1 MNDNPIIK
9 DKAEFISTAEQFLE
23 KTFGPALKNNFG
35 DIEIRVFP
43 KGQMPRQYFCN
54 NTKDAAEI
62 AFDLCNS
69 GIDVY
74 FGVNPRTG
82 KSGKKENV
90 HYVSTFHAEVDYGSD
105 GHKKESDYE
114 TYDDAIAAVIK
125 FKPRPTLINLSGGG
139 LHCYW
144 VLKTPVKTDEIG
156 VAELESINKL
166 FIQQLGGDKGT
177 HNLDRVLR
185 IPGTYNFKL
194 PDNPREV
201 RVADSN
207 GPVYDFEDFKQFVN
221 IDKPQEKN
229 ASKKKKSVAI
239 ENTQSGSWTGNIDT
253 LQVSDRINDLIKT
266 SNDGTYASRSETDMA
281 VVTALV
287 HKGVSDYDIKMIF
300 QTNPHGIGQKY
311 SEHKSPDVY
320 LNCNI
325 SKAKEMS
332 NLTPEEM
339 IDPLFISSS
348 ISKDKN
354 NRYQLNIVPFEEYI
368 AKKYQL
374 KYLEKERA
382 FFKYSGKCYVSST
395 EAHINH
401 LCQNELGKHR
411 KLFTKSVMSNFI
423 HFCIADDLVDSEKAR
438 DDHVKYLTLQNGLFD
453 LGEETL
459 LSHTPDIFTTNLLP
473 YDYDPSAE
481 CPLWLKYLDDIFM
494 EDDDKITFA
503 QEAVGYAFLKAIP
516 KPALLFLIGSGS
528 NGKSV
533 FVDTITN
540 LFGEENACSIS
551 LNSLSNEY
559 YTLGL
564 FGKMIN
570 ISSETPHKKQINTD
584 MVKAVVAGDWISGRE
599 PYMAPT
605 KFRPYAKHF
614 LAMNQIP
621 SIDDVSHG
629 MWRRIYILE
638 FLRTFS
644 EHEMDVHLTDKLKDE
659 LSGIFNWAL
668 AGYKRL
674 RENKYIFSNGISL
687 QKSKQ
692 YYKGQ
697 SNSVFAFLSKNLKK
711 TEEDNRILL
720 KDSYSS
726 YESFCVSEGEK
737 NILSKSDFKKTLRTA
752 GYKIDNSSRHSNA
765 VCIFGVELSNTTTI

>member
-1 MNDNPIIK
+1 MNSKTIVK
-9 DKAEFISTAEQFLE
+9 SKEEFINTAELFLNCI
-23 KTFGPALKNNFG
+23 FGSALQNGYG

-43 KGQMPRQYFCN
+43 KGQLPGQYFYRT
-54 NTKDAAEI
+54 TKEASEM
-62 AFDLCNS
+62 AFNLCNS

-82 KSGKKENV
+82 QRGKKENV
-90 HYVSTFHAEVDYGSD
+90 HYITAFHAEVDYGTD
-105 GHKKESDYE
+105 GHKKKPKYDNYE
-114 TYDDAIAAVIK
+114 DAIKTVTK
-125 FKPRPTLINLSGGG
+125 FKLQPTLINISGGG

-156 VAELESINKL
+156 VAELESINKF

-185 IPGTYNFKL
+185 MPGTYNFKL

-221 IDKPQEKN
+221 IDKPKEKD
-229 ASKKKKSVAI
+229 ASKQKKSVVI

-253 LQVSDRINDLIKT
+253 LQVSDRIKDLIK
-266 SNDGTYASRSETDMA
+266 SGNDGTYTSRSETDMA
-281 VVTALV
+281 VTTALV

-311 SEHKSPDVY
+311 GEHKSPDVY

-339 IDPLFISSS
+339 IDPLFISGS

-401 LCQNELGKHR
+401 LCQKELGKHR

-423 HFCIADDLVDSEKAR
+423 HFCIADDLVDTNKAR
-438 DDHVKYLTLQNGLFD
+438 MDQIKYLTLQNGLFD
-453 LGEETL
+453 LIEETL
-459 LSHTPDIFTTNLLP
+459 IPHTPDIFTTNLLP

-481 CPLWLKYLDDIFM
+481 CPLWLKFLDDVFM
-494 EDDDKITFA
+494 GDKDKITFA
-503 QEAVGYAFLKAIP
+503 QESIGYAFLKEIP
-516 KPALLFLIGSGS
+516 KPALFFLVGSGS

-533 FVDTITN
+533 FVNTISN
-540 LFGEENACSIS
+540 LFGEENVSTIS
-551 LNSLSNEY
+551 LNQLTNEY
-559 YTLGL
+559 YALGL

-570 ISSETPHKKQINTD
+570 VSSETPHKKQINTD
-584 MVKAVVAGDWISGRE
+584 MVKAAVAGDWISGRN
-599 PYMAPT
+599 PYKEPT
-605 KFRPYAKHF
+605 KFKPYAKHF

-621 SIDDVSHG
+621 AIDDASHG
-629 MWRRIYILE
+629 WWRRVYILE
-638 FLRTFS
+638 FLRTFT
-644 EHEMDVHLTDKLKDE
+644 EDEMDVHLTDKLKNE

-674 RENKYIFSNGISL
+674 RKNKYIFCNGISL

-692 YYKGQ
+692 NYKSR
-697 SNSVFAFLSKNLKK
+697 SNSVFAFSSKYLKT
-711 TEEDNRILL
+711 TENDNRILF
-720 KDSYSS
+720 KDTYAS
-726 YESFCVSEGEK
+726 YESFCRSEDEK
-737 NILSKSDFKKTLRTA
+737 SILSKAEFKQTLEVA
-752 GYKIDNSSRHSNA
+752 GYKIDNSSKHSNA
-765 VCIFGVELSNTTTI
+765 VCIFDVELINII